1 MNFNFIAGNTIDL
14 NNFKDVEKFVD
25 NYPDFQTVVLNDEK
39 ELSLLLELMGI
50 TNTTT
55 KDLVSSEFS
64 KYWDLSTF
72 KLPELNEKQFDIF
85 YEKWIQNSKRN
96 NNMDEYGNLIFLQ
109 GLSSKWN
116 NLNYRLVVKDKE

>member
-1 MNFNFIAGNTIDL
+1 MNFNFIAANTIDL

-50 TNTTT
+50 TNTTSR
-55 KDLVSSEFS
+55 DLISSEFS

-109 GLSSKWN
+109 GLSAKWN
-116 NLNYRLVVKDKE
+116 KLNYRLVVKDNE